1 MPTATAASLLLVHG
15 EERFLVDDAVR
26 AWRAARRST
35 QLDVEVFD
43 SPQRLDELRRSLG
56 EVPLLDPERSIL
68 IRDPPQLAGTGKRGA
83 DPPEMLAR
91 LLAERA
97 PTTSVCLVAHAQVA
111 PKNPVLAAVR
121 ALGGTIAYFAVP
133 KRRELR
139 TWIDREVQRRK
150 LRLGPGAA
158 DHIVQ
163 MVGNDLGAISSELDK
178 LAAFAAGRALS
189 LNDVVAA
196 VAGDEPPEM
205 WNVLEQLLSGNPG
218 RGAATLDQLLAEG
231 RSSQYLL
238 AILAGQVRDLILA
251 QAYIHVRGS
260 AAGLASELRMPEWRA
275 ERLARQARL
284 VSPPVIATWLRALH
298 DVDRRVKAGE
308 VADIDALRIVGMRAA
323 DQVRAGSGAKP

>member
-1 MPTATAASLLLVHG
+1 MPTATAAAVLLVAG
-15 EERFLVDDAVR
+15 GGGFLVRDAGR
-26 AWRAARRST
+26 GGRGARRST

-68 IRDPPQLAGTGKRGA
+68 IRDPPQLAGAGKRGA

-111 PKNPVLAAVR
+111 PKNPVLAAVQ

-189 LNDVVAA
+189 LHDA
-196 VAGDEPPEM
+196 VADVARREP
-205 WNVLEQLLSGNPG
+205 
-218 RGAATLDQLLAEG
+218 
-231 RSSQYLL
+231 
-238 AILAGQVRDLILA
+238 
-251 QAYIHVRGS
+251 
-260 AAGLASELRMPEWRA
+260 A
-275 ERLARQARL
+275 ERWNLL
-284 VSPPVIATWLRALH
+284 V
-298 DVDRRVKAGE
+298 RVSRGW
-308 VADIDALRIVGMRAA
+308 
-323 DQVRAGSGAKP
+323 